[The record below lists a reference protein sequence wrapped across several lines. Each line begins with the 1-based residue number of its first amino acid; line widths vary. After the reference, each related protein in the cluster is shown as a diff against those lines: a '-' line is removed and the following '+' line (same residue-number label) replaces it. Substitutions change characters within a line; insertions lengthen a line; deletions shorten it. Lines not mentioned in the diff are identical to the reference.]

1 MDGRSSSHRVALL
14 AVPAIVVAA
23 AMVMAQ
29 PLRQQP
35 VQKADAPPVIF
46 RGAESCS
53 ACHNLKKFPNPA
65 YDRSKTHVRLDEF
78 EIWKTDKHGSAYEN
92 LTSPL
97 GQEMGKRLGN
107 LDVKDR
113 KTGCL
118 GCHSASTEEVT
129 KRQQGDAFKLS
140 DGVSCENCH
149 GAANEWFGPHS
160 ETTWRK
166 NSPIEKAAK
175 GMNDL
180 RDPVRQ
186 SSKCLSC
193 HVGSVPEGKV
203 VTHEMYAVGH
213 PPLPSIEVAR
223 FADNMRHWWLIKE
236 KPESKNDPALLKG
249 NEFERS
255 RLSLVSAAN
264 ALRASMMQLAEESA
278 IDKPPAP
285 GESWPDYARFD
296 CASCHHELQRPS
308 WRQERGFVLTPGRPP
323 VGRWPLESV
332 RLGIEKLKMD
342 DESAGRFH
350 DELKAH
356 ESVLNAAT
364 GARPFGRKVAL
375 KEAATKYA
383 AWAQELAARIAT
395 ASYEEKGVKNLLGKL
410 LAMATEA
417 DLDYDAARHLVWTA
431 WTFYRDLQPDYAN
444 DAETKKKNDEVK
456 AIFSQLSTGLNL
468 DLPIGRNEDI
478 AKGLPQAF
486 RKMGDYEP
494 AQFRSDIKDLTKKL
508 LP

>member
-1 MDGRSSSHRVALL
+1 MDGRSSSHRIALL

-23 AMVMAQ
+23 AMVTAH
-29 PLRQQP
+29 PPTRGTG
-35 VQKADAPPVIF
+35 QKGDFSPAVY

-53 ACHNLKKFPNPA
+53 ACHNVNKYPNPA
-65 YDRSKTHVRLDEF
+65 FDRSKPHVRLNEF
-78 EIWKTDKHGSAYEN
+78 ETWRTDKHGSAYDN
-92 LTSPL
+92 LTSHL
-97 GQEMGKRLGN
+97 GRAMGNRLGN
-107 LDVKDR
+107 LDVTDR

-118 GCHSASTEEVT
+118 GCHSASIEEVA

-149 GAANEWFGPHS
+149 GAAGDWFGEHS
-160 ETTWRK
+160 ETKWRK
-166 NSPIEKAAK
+166 LSPIEKAAK

-186 SSKCLSC
+186 STKCLSC
-193 HVGSVPEGKV
+193 HVGNVSEGKV

-236 KPESKNDPALLKG
+236 KPESKQDAALLKG

-255 RLSLVSAAN
+255 RLALVSAAN
-264 ALRASMMQLAEESA
+264 ALKASMMQIAEESA
-278 IDKPPAP
+278 IDTAPAP

-308 WRQERGFVLTPGRPP
+308 WRQERGFILTPGRPP
-323 VGRWPLESV
+323 IGRWPLESV
-332 RLGIEKLKMD
+332 KLGIEKLTID
-342 DESAGRFH
+342 DASTRGLL

-356 ESVLNAAT
+356 ESALNAAT

-383 AWAQELAARIAT
+383 AWAQELAARIAK
-395 ASYEEKGVKNLLGKL
+395 AAYGEKDVKDLLGKL
-410 LAMATEA
+410 LAMATES
-417 DLDYDAARHLVWTA
+417 DLDYDAARHVVWMA
-431 WTFYRDLQPDYAN
+431 WTLYRDLQPDYGN
-444 DAETKKKNDEVK
+444 DAETKKKDDEVK
-456 AIFSQLSTGLNL
+456 SVFSQLSTGLNL

-478 AKGLPQAF
+478 AKGLPQAL

-494 AQFRSDIKDLTKKL
+494 AQFRSDITDLTKKL